1 LQKKY
6 VENRWSLQKE
16 LTELPQKI
24 QEAKLRMDKCQSDAK
39 FFSSADFVIEK
50 EERQKLANDIF
61 NAVIENEMQ
70 SSERVLLNYKGF
82 DIVLPKDM
90 PKEKPYIYLQKCG
103 RHYVELGNALKG
115 VMIRI
120 DNCLEGLQEK
130 TIKLENAYR
139 QLLVNHKNIE
149 DELAKDEKYDERILE
164 MQEQLKTIDKKLGVK
179 RDE

>member
-1 LQKKY
+1 
-6 VENRWSLQKE
+6 
-16 LTELPQKI
+16 
-24 QEAKLRMDKCQSDAK
+24 
-39 FFSSADFVIEK
+39 
-50 EERQKLANDIF
+50 
-61 NAVIENEMQ
+61 MQ
-70 SSERVLLNYKGF
+70 DSERVLLNYKGF

-103 RHYVELGNALKG
+103 RHYLELGTAIKG
-115 VMIRI
+115 IMIRI

-149 DELAKDEKYDERILE
+149 DELAKDEKYDERILD